1 MTNEKGQILF
11 QSLCELLPEYRNL
24 SIDVLTGDPMLMSCF
39 LELLELVD
47 HLNSTID
54 HCKCCNQDSNIEYIQ
69 ALKHIQH
76 PNYPKCIPDSILYPV
91 KSKLEN

>member
-11 QSLCELLPEYRNL
+11 QSLCELLPEYGNL
-24 SIDVLTGDPMLMSCF
+24 SIDELTGDPVLMSCF

-47 HLNSTID
+47 HLKSTID

-69 ALKHIQH
+69 APEHFLH
-76 PNYPKCIPDSILYPV
+76 PNYSKGIPDSILYPV